1 MMLDTK
7 EKVEMTY
14 NETIK
19 YLADDNIK
27 FKVDS
32 TVMDDLIDT
41 AIAYEDE
48 QSMYDDYLDTADN
61 FLNGFIKEDYH
72 SIFDIMRFVTFY
84 GKPYEMQQLIES
96 SKFITY
102 KN

>member
-1 MMLDTK
+1 MLDIK

-14 NETIK
+14 NESMQ
-19 YLADDNIK
+19 YLADGNIK
-27 FKVDS
+27 FRVES
-32 TVMDDLIDT
+32 TVMDNIIDN
-41 AIAYEDE
+41 AITYEDE
-48 QSMYDDYLDTADN
+48 QSMCDDYLDTADN